1 MFPRASRCDGS
12 ANDSRSQWQA
22 GGQLCDS
29 LCRLDRALLIAL
41 ACLAAVPSAR
51 ADELPLF
58 QAGFHGGYRMGG
70 NLEDQDSGEDR
81 DLSDSSAFAVAL
93 ELRYAKGDD
102 RFYQLWYSR
111 QSTDVNDGIEK
122 HDADIEY
129 LHIGG
134 TLPFGGWEHAQPYF
148 AAGLGATRF
157 SASGPDADDETDFS
171 GSAAFGLE
179 IPVGR
184 HAAIRLEARGY
195 LTLVDADTAF
205 FCRSDGGAGLCAIV
219 ASGSS
224 FFQAEGLAGILVRF

>member
-1 MFPRASRCDGS
+1 MKHV
-12 ANDSRSQWQA
+12 
-22 GGQLCDS
+22 
-29 LCRLDRALLIAL
+29 IAL
-41 ACLAAVPSAR
+41 FVAGLLAAPLAA

-58 QAGFHGGYRMGG
+58 QVGLHGGYRMGG
-70 NLEDQDSGEDR
+70 GLEDSDTGEDR
-81 DLSDSSAFAVAL
+81 DFDDSSSFAIAL
-93 ELRYAKGDD
+93 EMRYGQGDD

-111 QSTDVNDGIEK
+111 QATSVDDGVDDF
-122 HDADIEY
+122 DADIEY

-134 TLPFGGWEHAQPYF
+134 TLPFGGWEHARPYF

-157 SASGPDADDETDFS
+157 SASGADTDDRTNFS
-171 GSAAFGLE
+171 GSAALGLE
-179 IPVGR
+179 IPLAK

-205 FCRSDGGAGLCAIV
+205 FCRSDGGAGVCAIV

>member
-1 MFPRASRCDGS
+1 VIRPSFIAVT
-12 ANDSRSQWQA
+12 
-22 GGQLCDS
+22 
-29 LCRLDRALLIAL
+29 LL
-41 ACLAAVPSAR
+41 LAATAVA

-58 QAGFHGGYRMGG
+58 QAGINGGYRVGG
-70 NLEDQDSGEDR
+70 SLEDQATGEDR
-81 DLSDSSAFAVAL
+81 DLDDSSTIAVAL
-93 ELRYAKGDD
+93 ELRYGKGDD

-111 QSTDVNDGIEK
+111 QASEVDDGLQK
-122 HDADIEY
+122 HDADVEY

-134 TLPFGGWEHAQPYF
+134 TLPFGGWEHARPYF

-157 SASGPDADDETDFS
+157 SASGAGTDDRTNFS
-171 GSAAFGLE
+171 GSAALGLE
-179 IPVGR
+179 IPLAK

-205 FCRSDGGAGLCAIV
+205 FCRSDGGAGVCAIV

>member
-1 MFPRASRCDGS
+1 VIRPSFIVVT
-12 ANDSRSQWQA
+12 
-22 GGQLCDS
+22 
-29 LCRLDRALLIAL
+29 LL
-41 ACLAAVPSAR
+41 LAATAVA

-58 QAGFHGGYRMGG
+58 QAGINGGYRVGG
-70 NLEDQDSGEDR
+70 SLEDQATGEDR
-81 DLSDSSAFAVAL
+81 DLDDSSTIAVAL
-93 ELRYAKGDD
+93 ELRYGKGDD

-111 QSTDVNDGIEK
+111 QATEVDDGLQK
-122 HDADIEY
+122 HDADVEY

-134 TLPFGGWEHAQPYF
+134 TLPFGGWEHARPYF

-157 SASGPDADDETDFS
+157 SASGADTDDRTNFS
-171 GSAAFGLE
+171 GSAALGLE
-179 IPVGR
+179 IPLAK

-205 FCRSDGGAGLCAIV
+205 FCRSDGGAGVCAIV

>member
-1 MFPRASRCDGS
+1 MIRPSFIVVT
-12 ANDSRSQWQA
+12 
-22 GGQLCDS
+22 
-29 LCRLDRALLIAL
+29 LL
-41 ACLAAVPSAR
+41 LAATAVA

-58 QAGFHGGYRMGG
+58 QAGINGGYRVGG
-70 NLEDQDSGEDR
+70 SLEDQATGEDR
-81 DLSDSSAFAVAL
+81 DLDDSSTIAVAL
-93 ELRYAKGDD
+93 ELRYGKGDD

-111 QSTDVNDGIEK
+111 QATEVDDGLQK
-122 HDADIEY
+122 HDADVEY

-134 TLPFGGWEHAQPYF
+134 TLPFGGWEHARPYF

-157 SASGPDADDETDFS
+157 SASGADTDDRTNFS
-171 GSAAFGLE
+171 GSAALGLE
-179 IPVGR
+179 IPLAK

-205 FCRSDGGAGLCAIV
+205 FCRSDGGAGVCAIV